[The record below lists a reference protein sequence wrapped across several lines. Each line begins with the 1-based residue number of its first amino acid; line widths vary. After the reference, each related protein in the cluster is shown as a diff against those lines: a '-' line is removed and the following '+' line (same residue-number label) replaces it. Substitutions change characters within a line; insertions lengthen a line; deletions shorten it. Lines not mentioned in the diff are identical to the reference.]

1 MGKRLKKRYHP
12 KNRALMNKHWRAT
25 GWSECLVP
33 ARMEVFA
40 VTIFMSLCFAVLF
53 AALFFAERCQRPGR
67 SIEQMSLLPLE
78 SDNPTAVEPET
89 LSKTN
94 S

>member
-1 MGKRLKKRYHP
+1 
-12 KNRALMNKHWRAT
+12 
-25 GWSECLVP
+25 
-33 ARMEVFA
+33 
-40 VTIFMSLCFAVLF
+40 MSLCFAVLF